1 MQLTKQ
7 TDLGLRTLIYLAL
20 NPGRRVAAGEIASVF
35 GVSLHHLLKVTGR
48 LAAAG
53 FVETHRGKA
62 GGLTLAAPPETLRIG
77 SVVRELEGVN
87 PLIDC
92 EKSSCPAQPE
102 CRLKGVVDD
111 ALRAYLGVLDACS
124 LDDLVRDRRHQLVYL
139 LRTHPAAET

>member
-20 NPGRRVAAGEIASVF
+20 NPGRRVAAGEIARVF
-35 GVSLHHLLKVTGR
+35 GVSQHHLLKVIGR

-62 GGLTLAAPPETLRIG
+62 GGLTLAVPPQTLRVG
-77 SVVRELEGVN
+77 SAVRELEGAT
-87 PLIDC
+87 PLINC

-102 CRLKGVVDD
+102 CRLKDVVDD
-111 ALRAYLGVLDACS
+111 ALQAFLAVLDDYT
-124 LDDLVRDRRHQLVYL
+124 LEHLVRDRRDQLVNL
-139 LRTHPAAET
+139 LQPGPTRKT